1 MGGFRERL
9 HPIWV
14 PSSRAVLLS
23 IFKVSPTKTVRRP
36 TPHKNRYIKLVCR
49 SGEPQFFCVATA
61 AKKASTHKYI
71 SSRFLLLRASRAAL
85 CHTKSI
91 NTYARQGLAK
101 KGHQPTKLRIN
112 KAEDRKK
119 NNEKNTHSHR
129 DRLIIMLVYDFQF
142 GFDECKRTFY
152 HAFNMEEFVVA
163 CEAPNVEGGV
173 FWVPEANSLLPGPSS
188 SSCVLLRL
196 RVGYLSRSG
205 IMYSGSLKRFIFAIH
220 TLTYERRRELGVVF
234 RTLSHKYT

>member
-1 MGGFRERL
+1 MQDDFCGVGQNFGKLLNLMFSTQIWSAHMVEFGMVFGEL
-9 HPIWV
+9 ITITVLMIDKLILWSKWAAFGSGCTQWV

-101 KGHQPTKLRIN
+101 RAIN
-112 KAEDRKK
+112 
-119 NNEKNTHSHR
+119 
-129 DRLIIMLVYDFQF
+129 
-142 GFDECKRTFY
+142 
-152 HAFNMEEFVVA
+152 
-163 CEAPNVEGGV
+163 
-173 FWVPEANSLLPGPSS
+173 
-188 SSCVLLRL
+188 
-196 RVGYLSRSG
+196 
-205 IMYSGSLKRFIFAIH
+205 
-220 TLTYERRRELGVVF
+220 
-234 RTLSHKYT
+234 

>member
-1 MGGFRERL
+1 MVEFGMVFGELITITVLMIDKLILWSKWAAFGSGCTQ
-9 HPIWV
+9 WV

-49 SGEPQFFCVATA
+49 SGEPQFFCVASA
-61 AKKASTHKYI
+61 AKKLQLTNTF
-71 SSRFLLLRASRAAL
+71 RLVFLLLRVSRAAL

-119 NNEKNTHSHR
+119 NNEK
-129 DRLIIMLVYDFQF
+129 
-142 GFDECKRTFY
+142 
-152 HAFNMEEFVVA
+152 
-163 CEAPNVEGGV
+163 
-173 FWVPEANSLLPGPSS
+173 
-188 SSCVLLRL
+188 
-196 RVGYLSRSG
+196 
-205 IMYSGSLKRFIFAIH
+205 H
-220 TLTYERRRELGVVF
+220 TLTQR
-234 RTLSHKYT
+234 